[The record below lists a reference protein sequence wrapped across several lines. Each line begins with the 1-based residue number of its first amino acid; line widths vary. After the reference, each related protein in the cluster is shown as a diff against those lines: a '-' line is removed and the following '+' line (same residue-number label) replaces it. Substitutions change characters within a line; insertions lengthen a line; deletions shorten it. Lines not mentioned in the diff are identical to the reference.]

1 MSKHRSSRSV
11 RRERPEDAQ
20 AGGAATAPT
29 SGRKSGTSLCRS
41 STPTRRAVSRTAR
54 SWSSST
60 RSSPLRT
67 PTSIPSAR
75 TSDAGTVREEL
86 EEVAAGQDAQDLPRL
101 LDQDG
106 GTVLERLERELD
118 RRVELDQADRRTH
131 DLRDI
136 GLQGIGVAEDA
147 VQERILVHAADELR
161 DVDAVLADHGGLRD
175 VELVQD
181 VDRLADLVASVDR
194 DERRDVPVLGG

>member
-1 MSKHRSSRSV
+1 
-11 RRERPEDAQ
+11 
-20 AGGAATAPT
+20 
-29 SGRKSGTSLCRS
+29 L
-41 STPTRRAVSRTAR
+41 VSRTPR

-86 EEVAAGQDAQDLPRL
+86 EEVAAGQHAEDLPRL

-118 RRVELDQADRRTH
+118 RRVELDQADRRAPDPRRVRPPGLRRVELDQADRRAH
-131 DLRDI
+131 DLRDV

-147 VQERILVHAADELR
+147 VQERVLVHAADELR
-161 DVDAVLADHGGLRD
+161 DVDPVLADHGGLRD

-181 VDRLADLVASVDR
+181 VDRLADLVASVYR
-194 DERRDVPVLGG
+194 NERRDVPVLG